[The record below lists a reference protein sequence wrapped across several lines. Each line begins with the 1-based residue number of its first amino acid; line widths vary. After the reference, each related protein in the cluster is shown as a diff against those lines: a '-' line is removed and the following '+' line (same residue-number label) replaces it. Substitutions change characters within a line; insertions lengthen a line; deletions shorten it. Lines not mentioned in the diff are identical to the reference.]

1 MSNPTC
7 TRASFISSG
16 ACLKQFHATRRHAL
30 KVYLM
35 SLQLTAIGGTAYT
48 LGPAGTL
55 NTAAAAYSTMNEEER
70 DVARLVI
77 ESNNATAA
85 GASVPATNVLL
96 AAAIACLDN
105 FTEPQLEAMELV
117 LRCELGRAKAYPQ

>member
-1 MSNPTC
+1 MANPTC
-7 TRASFISSG
+7 TRASFITGG
-16 ACLKQFHATRRHAL
+16 ACFKQFHAQRRHAL
-30 KVYLM
+30 KLFFM
-35 SLQLTAIGGTAYT
+35 SQQLAAIGGTAYT

-77 ESNNATAA
+77 EYNNAVEA
-85 GASVPATNVLL
+85 GASITATQAAL
-96 AAAIACLDN
+96 ATSIACLEN